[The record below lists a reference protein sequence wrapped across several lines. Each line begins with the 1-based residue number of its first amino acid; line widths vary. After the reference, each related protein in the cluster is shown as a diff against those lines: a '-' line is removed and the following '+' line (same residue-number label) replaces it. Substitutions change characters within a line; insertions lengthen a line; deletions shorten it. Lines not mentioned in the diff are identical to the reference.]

1 MKKITSMLLAVVL
14 GATLLTGCGGAADT
28 SATGTTDGTAVG
40 SATESTAADNSS
52 ASTGAAFKIGGIGP
66 VTGGAAV
73 YGNAVKNG
81 AQIAIDEI
89 NAAGGIN
96 GAQIEYKFEDDEH
109 DAEKAVNA
117 YNTLKDWNM
126 QLLMGTV
133 TSAPCVAVSEK
144 TKEDNIFQLTPSGT
158 SVPCTQYDN
167 AFRVCF
173 SDPLQGTA
181 SAKYIGMNNLSSKL
195 AVIYD
200 SSDVYSSGIYETFA
214 KEAANQPFEIVAAEA
229 FTADN
234 KTDFTTQLQKAKD
247 AGADLVF
254 LPIYYQEA
262 TLILSQADTMGYK
275 PAFFGCDGLDG
286 ILGVENFD
294 NNLAEGVMLL
304 TPFAA
309 DAKDD
314 ATVNF
319 VTKYKEQFGGDIP
332 NQFAADAYDAIYI
345 IKAAIEKAGCTPD
358 MDASA
363 ICDAVKAAMTQINVD
378 GLTGAG
384 MSWTADGEVNKDPKA
399 VVIKDGVYVAM
410 D

>member
-1 MKKITSMLLAVVL
+1 
-14 GATLLTGCGGAADT
+14 
-28 SATGTTDGTAVG
+28 
-40 SATESTAADNSS
+40 
-52 ASTGAAFKIGGIGP
+52 
-66 VTGGAAV
+66 
-73 YGNAVKNG
+73 
-81 AQIAIDEI
+81 
-89 NAAGGIN
+89 
-96 GAQIEYKFEDDEH
+96 
-109 DAEKAVNA
+109 
-117 YNTLKDWNM
+117 M

-181 SAKYIGMNNLSSKL
+181 SAKYIGKNNLSSKL

-345 IKAAIEKAGCTPD
+345 MKAAIEKAGCTPD

-363 ICDAVKAAMTQINVD
+363 ICDAVKAAMTQIKVD

-399 VVIKDGVYVAM
+399 VVIQDGAYVAM

>member
-14 GATLLTGCGGAADT
+14 GATLLCGCGGAADT
-28 SATGTTDGTAVG
+28 SATGTQDT
-40 SATESTAADNSS
+40 ATETAAADNNGAS
-52 ASTGAAFKIGGIGP
+52 AGATFKIGGIGP
-66 VTGGAAV
+66 ITGGAAV

-275 PAFFGCDGLDG
+275 PTFFGCDGLDG

-309 DAKDD
+309 DATDD

-345 IKAAIEKAGCTPD
+345 MKAAIEKAGCTPD

-399 VVIKDGVYVAM
+399 VVIKDGAYVAM

>member
-14 GATLLTGCGGAADT
+14 GATLLCGCGGAADT
-28 SATGTTDGTAVG
+28 SATGTTDDT
-40 SATESTAADNSS
+40 ATESTAADNSS
-52 ASTGAAFKIGGIGP
+52 ASTGATFKIGGIGP
-66 VTGGAAV
+66 ITGGAAV

-319 VTKYKEQFGGDIP
+319 VTQYKEQFGGDIP

-345 IKAAIEKAGCTPD
+345 MKAAIEKAGCTPD

-363 ICDAVKAAMTQINVD
+363 ICDAVKGAMTQISVD

-399 VVIKDGVYVAM
+399 VVIKDGAYVAM

>member
-14 GATLLTGCGGAADT
+14 GATLLCGCGGAATETTGTDTATETT
-28 SATGTTDGTAVG
+28 SADAG
-40 SATESTAADNSS
+40 SAA
-52 ASTGAAFKIGGIGP
+52 TGATFKIGGIGP
-66 VTGGAAV
+66 ITGGAAV

-158 SVPCTQYDN
+158 SVPCTQYEN

-173 SDPLQGTA
+173 SDPQQGTA
-181 SAKYIGMNNLSSKL
+181 SAQYIGQNNLSSKL

-200 SSDVYSSGIYETFA
+200 SSDVYSSGIYEKFA
-214 KEAANQPFEIVAAEA
+214 AEAANQPFEIVAAEA

-247 AGADLVF
+247 AGADLIF

-262 TLILSQADTMGYK
+262 TLILSQADTMGYE
-275 PAFFGCDGLDG
+275 PTFFGCDGLDG

-294 NNLAEGVMLL
+294 NKLAEGVMLL

-319 VTKYKEQFGGDIP
+319 VSQYNTKYGETP

-345 IKAAIEKAGCTPD
+345 MKAAMEKAGCTPD
-358 MDASA
+358 MSASD
-363 ICDAVKAAMTQINVD
+363 ICNAVKGAMTQISVD

-384 MSWTADGEVNKDPKA
+384 MSWTADGEVNKAPKA
-399 VVIKDGVYVAM
+399 VVIKEGVYVAM

>member
-28 SATGTTDGTAVG
+28 SATGTTDDT
-40 SATESTAADNSS
+40 ATESTAADNSS
-52 ASTGAAFKIGGIGP
+52 ASTGATFKIGGIGP
-66 VTGGAAV
+66 ITGGAAV

-181 SAKYIGMNNLSSKL
+181 SAKYIGKNNLSSKL

-294 NNLAEGVMLL
+294 NKLAEGVMLL

-345 IKAAIEKAGCTPD
+345 MKAAIEKAGCTPD

-363 ICDAVKAAMTQINVD
+363 ICDAVKGAMTQISVD

-399 VVIKDGVYVAM
+399 VVIKDGAYVAM

>member
-14 GATLLTGCGGAADT
+14 GATLLCGCGGAADT
-28 SATGTTDGTAVG
+28 SATGTTDDTATG
-40 SATESTAADNSS
+40 STAADNSS
-52 ASTGAAFKIGGIGP
+52 ASTGATFKIGGIGP
-66 VTGGAAV
+66 ITGGAAV

-181 SAKYIGMNNLSSKL
+181 SAKYIGKNNLSSKL

-275 PAFFGCDGLDG
+275 PTFFGCDGLDG

-345 IKAAIEKAGCTPD
+345 MKAAIEKAGCTPD

-363 ICDAVKAAMTQINVD
+363 ICDAVKGAMTQISVD

-399 VVIKDGVYVAM
+399 VVIKDGTYVAM

>member
-14 GATLLTGCGGAADT
+14 GATLLCGCGGAADT
-28 SATGTTDGTAVG
+28 SATGTTDDT
-40 SATESTAADNSS
+40 ATESTAADNSS
-52 ASTGAAFKIGGIGP
+52 ASTGATFKIGGIGP
-66 VTGGAAV
+66 ITGGAAV

-345 IKAAIEKAGCTPD
+345 MKAAIEKAGCTPD

-363 ICDAVKAAMTQINVD
+363 ICDAVKGAMTQINVD

-399 VVIKDGVYVAM
+399 VVIKDGAYVAM

>member
-14 GATLLTGCGGAADT
+14 GATLLCGCGGDTATGTEAGDATESSTAADT
-28 SATGTTDGTAVG
+28 SA
-40 SATESTAADNSS
+40 SA
-52 ASTGAAFKIGGIGP
+52 GAAFKIGGIGP
-66 VTGGAAV
+66 ITGGAAV

-133 TSAPCVAVSEK
+133 TSAPCVAVAEK
-144 TKEDNIFQLTPSGT
+144 TKEDNIYQLTPSGT

-173 SDPLQGTA
+173 SDPQQGTA
-181 SAKYIGMNNLSSKL
+181 SAQYIGENNLATKL

-200 SSDVYSSGIYETFA
+200 SSDVYSSGIYEKFA
-214 KEAANQPFEIVAAEA
+214 AEAANQPFEIVATEA

-262 TLILSQADTMGYK
+262 TLILSQADTMGYE

-286 ILGVENFD
+286 ILGVENFN

-309 DAKDD
+309 DATDE

-319 VTKYKEQFGGDIP
+319 VTTYKDRFGGEVP

-345 IKAAIEKAGCTPD
+345 MKAALEKAGCTPD
-358 MDASA
+358 MSASD
-363 ICDAVKAAMTQINVD
+363 ICDAMKTAMTQVSVD

-384 MSWTADGEVNKDPKA
+384 MSWTADGEVDKAPKA
-399 VVIKDGVYVAM
+399 VVIKDGTYVAM